1 MFDCLTS
8 HPVSCVVFVSLLGRL
23 KELVESVTKQQFG
36 PHVTRFT
43 LTAMVEDEEDPDGD
57 DLEVPT
63 IMVHVR
69 H

>member
-1 MFDCLTS
+1 M
-8 HPVSCVVFVSLLGRL
+8 FVSLLGRL